1 VDSLSLSYLNQT
13 NQLTQALLDHLVHLV
28 LMVFQEPM
36 VLMAKQASPVPLD
49 LQAHLDHLVELAV
62 LALDHP
68 VKLVN
73 PVYQD
78 RKVMLVNVVNLVQ
91 MVK

>member
-1 VDSLSLSYLNQT
+1 
-13 NQLTQALLDHLVHLV
+13 
-28 LMVFQEPM
+28 MVFQEPM

-62 LALDHP
+62 LVLDHP

-91 MVK
+91 MVKSDLLVNLV